1 MIIQWRLEM
10 ARKDIDVIRAIS
22 ERIRSRAV
30 NPGVESTG
38 RDLPSMREEKHAMQ
52 ADSLTFKYW

>member
-1 MIIQWRLEM
+1 M

-30 NPGVESTG
+30 NAGVENTE
-38 RDLPSMREEKHAMQ
+38 RDLQSVRNEKHAMQ